1 MARRYTLPRG
11 IYIVPRQVVKGV
23 LSGDQFAT
31 VLADNSVEAIGRTTW
46 PLGMSSYCRANRY
59 HSLHN
64 VSS

>member
-1 MARRYTLPRG
+1 MARRYTLPSG
-11 IYIVPRQVVKGV
+11 IHIVPRQVVKCV
-23 LSGDQFAT
+23 LSGDQFVT

-46 PLGMSSYCRANRY
+46 PLGTSSYFRASRY